1 MNLTQLKSICEA
13 ATPAKHWAE
22 LHTVEADDAEE
33 ETVLKFIA
41 TFNPVTIAKILA
53 VVEAANVVVENYSW
67 ANLCSLG
74 ETLDAIKE
82 ERNENERRDS
92 CTSRAT

>member
-1 MNLTQLKSICEA
+1 MNISHLKSICEA
-13 ATPAKHWAE
+13 ATPCYERWENRGRIAGDNLTLQQFGEAFTPR
-22 LHTVEADDAEE
+22 TV
-33 ETVLKFIA
+33 
-41 TFNPVTIAKILA
+41 AKILA

-92 CTSRAT
+92 